1 MKKTMARS
9 LALSTLMAFV
19 ITGSAMAAGEK
30 VEVDDGSTVTKD
42 AGEYAGVVNEN
53 SDLTLKNDTGIVFN
67 KNKVGKNKI
76 AINMIG
82 TDDKIAKTTIT
93 SNKITFV
100 STEKPSFSN
109 NSNISSDYK
118 GSNNFAAC
126 GWTGIL
132 I

>member
-30 VEVDDGSTVTKD
+30 VEVVDGSTVTKD
-42 AGEYAGVVNEN
+42 AGEYAGVVNKN

-82 TDDKIAKTTIT
+82 TDDKIAKTTW
-93 SNKITFV
+93 SYVKI
-100 STEKPSFSN
+100 
-109 NSNISSDYK
+109 
-118 GSNNFAAC
+118 
-126 GWTGIL
+126 
-132 I
+132 